1 MHAARR
7 SLTTYAALLT
17 TACVAQVGSASAS
30 ALRAQAAP
38 EPVAMQATSARA
50 VAAASAA
57 QDTVTHSAPRWHFDQ
72 CMGGLTYGAP
82 FKFALAY
89 GMGYVRESETT
100 DWCFLGAAKVG
111 LGGASF
117 NVGLANSLGHWG
129 SGTAVTA
136 GILRTFDNPLGA
148 LAKRTYVGG
157 SVHLWPLLAL
167 GGEVGYYVPLGR
179 DAQGE
184 RGKGMVTWSAGFGF

>member
-1 MHAARR
+1 
-7 SLTTYAALLT
+7 
-17 TACVAQVGSASAS
+17 
-30 ALRAQAAP
+30 
-38 EPVAMQATSARA
+38 
-50 VAAASAA
+50 
-57 QDTVTHSAPRWHFDQ
+57 
-72 CMGGLTYGAP
+72 MGGITYGAP

-117 NVGLANSLGHWG
+117 NVGIANSLGHWG

-136 GILRTFDNPLGA
+136 GILRTFDSPLGA

>member
-1 MHAARR
+1 MPSARK
-7 SLTTYAALLT
+7 SVNLLATLLT
-17 TACVAQVGSASAS
+17 TACVAQVGSARVV
-30 ALRAQAAP
+30 RAQAAA
-38 EPVAMQATSARA
+38 EPVAMQAGSAR
-50 VAAASAA
+50 VAR
-57 QDTVTHSAPRWHFDQ
+57 DTVTRTAPRWHFDQ

>member
-1 MHAARR
+1 M
-7 SLTTYAALLT
+7 TTRLASAVATL
-17 TACVAQVGSASAS
+17 ASVCVAASGGAQS
-30 ALRAQAAP
+30 LSQNLVPVALRA
-38 EPVAMQATSARA
+38 TA
-50 VAAASAA
+50 V
-57 QDTVTHSAPRWHFDQ
+57 QDTVTSDEPRWRFDQ

-89 GMGYVRESETT
+89 GMGYVRESQTT

-117 NVGLANSLGHWG
+117 NVGLANSLGYWG
-129 SGTAVTA
+129 SGTAVTV
-136 GILRTFDNPLGA
+136 GILRTFDSPLGA
-148 LAKRTYVGG
+148 MAKRSYVGG

-179 DAQGE
+179 DALGE
-184 RGKGMVTWSAGFGF
+184 RGKGMITWSAGFGF